1 MGLPQRAGSPA
12 GSFSAL
18 PPGVADAAGLYQ
30 RLREIEKGHL
40 ALMARHNLLADW
52 TPEIRETVIE
62 ARKHIHEAN
71 LAREKF
77 RALVREIVTTLRA
90 ERMSLSGVL
99 RHARSLLQMLEASGA
114 IQSDG
119 GWLEADVLEWA
130 IEDYES
136 TA

>member
-1 MGLPQRAGSPA
+1 MGLQQRAGSSASSSP
-12 GSFSAL
+12 AL
-18 PPGVADAAGLYQ
+18 PPGVAAAAGDYQ

-52 TPEIRETVIE
+52 TPEIRETVLE
-62 ARKHIHEAN
+62 ARKHIHDAN
-71 LAREKF
+71 VAREKF
-77 RALVREIVTTLRA
+77 RALVRDIVTTLRA

-99 RHARSLLQMLEASGA
+99 RHARSLLQILESSGA
-114 IQSDG
+114 IQNDG

-136 TA
+136 VA

>member
-1 MGLPQRAGSPA
+1 MGLQQRAGSSA
-12 GSFSAL
+12 SSSLAL
-18 PPGVADAAGLYQ
+18 PPGVADAAGEYQ

-40 ALMARHNLLADW
+40 ALMSRHNLLADW
-52 TPEIRETVIE
+52 TPEIRDTVLE
-62 ARKHIHEAN
+62 ARKHIHEASVS
-71 LAREKF
+71 RQKF
-77 RALVREIVTTLRA
+77 RALVRDIVTTLRA

-136 TA
+136 VA

>member
-1 MGLPQRAGSPA
+1 MGLQQRAGSSASASP
-12 GSFSAL
+12 AL
-18 PPGVADAAGLYQ
+18 PPGVADAAGQYQ

-40 ALMARHNLLADW
+40 ALMSRHNLLADW
-52 TPEIRETVIE
+52 TPEIRDTVLE
-62 ARKHIHEAN
+62 ARKHIQEATV
-71 LAREKF
+71 ARERF
-77 RALVREIVTTLRA
+77 RALVRDIVTTLRA

-99 RHARSLLQMLEASGA
+99 RHAQSLVQMLEAAGA

-136 TA
+136 VA

>member
-1 MGLPQRAGSPA
+1 MGLQQRASSPA
-12 GSFSAL
+12 NIFATL
-18 PPGVADAAGLYQ
+18 PPGVADAATLYQ
-30 RLREIEKGHL
+30 RLREIEKQQL

-52 TPEIRETVIE
+52 TPEIRETVLE
-62 ARKHIHEAN
+62 ARKHIHETSA
-71 LAREKF
+71 AREKF
-77 RALVREIVTTLRA
+77 RALVREVVRSLRN

-114 IQSDG
+114 IQGDD

-136 TA
+136 IA

>member
-1 MGLPQRAGSPA
+1 
-12 GSFSAL
+12 
-18 PPGVADAAGLYQ
+18 
-30 RLREIEKGHL
+30 LREIEKGHL

-62 ARKHIHEAN
+62 ARKHIQEATV
-71 LAREKF
+71 AREKF

-99 RHARSLLQMLEASGA
+99 RHARSLLQMLEQSGA

-136 TA
+136 SS

>member
-1 MGLPQRAGSPA
+1 MGLQQRAGSSASSSP
-12 GSFSAL
+12 AL
-18 PPGVADAAGLYQ
+18 PPGVAAAAGDYQ

-52 TPEIRETVIE
+52 TPEIRETVME
-62 ARKHIHEAN
+62 ARKHIHDAN
-71 LAREKF
+71 VAREKF
-77 RALVREIVTTLRA
+77 RALVRDIVTTLRA

-99 RHARSLLQMLEASGA
+99 RHTRSLLQILESSGA
-114 IQSDG
+114 IQNDG

-136 TA
+136 VA

>member
-1 MGLPQRAGSPA
+1 MSLPQRAGSSASVSPA
-12 GSFSAL
+12 V

-62 ARKHIHEAN
+62 ARKHIQEASI
-71 LAREKF
+71 ARDKF
-77 RALVREIVTTLRA
+77 RVLVRKIVAAQRA

-114 IQSDG
+114 IQNDD

>member
-1 MGLPQRAGSPA
+1 MGLQQRAGSSASSSP
-12 GSFSAL
+12 AL
-18 PPGVADAAGLYQ
+18 PPGVAAAAGDYQ

-52 TPEIRETVIE
+52 TPEIRETVME
-62 ARKHIHEAN
+62 ARKHIHDAN
-71 LAREKF
+71 VAREKF
-77 RALVREIVTTLRA
+77 RALVRDIVTTLRA

-99 RHARSLLQMLEASGA
+99 RHARSLLQILESSGA
-114 IQSDG
+114 IQNDG

-136 TA
+136 VA

>member
-1 MGLPQRAGSPA
+1 MSLPQRAGSPA
-12 GSFSAL
+12 SVSPAV

-62 ARKHIHEAN
+62 ARKHIQEASI
-71 LAREKF
+71 ARDKF
-77 RALVREIVTTLRA
+77 RTLVREIVAAQRA

-114 IQSDG
+114 IQNDD

>member
-1 MGLPQRAGSPA
+1 MGLQQRAGSSASSPP
-12 GSFSAL
+12 AL
-18 PPGVADAAGLYQ
+18 PPGVAAAAGEYQ

-40 ALMARHNLLADW
+40 ALMSRYNLLADW
-52 TPEIRETVIE
+52 TPEIRDTVVE
-62 ARKHIHEAN
+62 ARKHIQQAN
-71 LAREKF
+71 MAREKF
-77 RALVREIVTTLRA
+77 RALVRDIVTTLRA

-114 IQSDG
+114 IQNDG

-136 TA
+136 IA